1 MLKSILR
8 RGFAA
13 LGLSVALVAAP
24 AQARTT
30 PQGAHPALWAVAD
43 ADTTV
48 YLFGTIHLLPEKYK
62 WRTAAFDR
70 AVDGS
75 QQLVV
80 ETIVDDKNPL
90 KMMSALA
97 SLGLSKGL
105 PPIAERVPPAKRPAL
120 EAAIAKSGVPRQA
133 FESME
138 TWMAAFLLLGN
149 QFKDSGLKGEEGVE
163 KVLRDSFASK
173 GKPIGELET
182 NVEQLGFFDKLPE
195 GAQRE
200 LLLGAI
206 DQPQSFNAEFKQML
220 GAWARGDVN
229 AIARTFNRDLGNS
242 PDLKQA
248 LIERRNANWSRWI
261 EQRMDQPGAI
271 MIAVGAGHL
280 AGKDSVIDM
289 LRKGGYQVRR
299 LQ

>member
-1 MLKSILR
+1 MLKSLAR
-8 RGFAA
+8 RAVAA
-13 LGLSVALVAAP
+13 LGLSLTLFAAP
-24 AQARTT
+24 AGAR
-30 PQGAHPALWAVAD
+30 APAAPRPARWSIAD
-43 ADTTV
+43 ADTTI
-48 YLFGTIHLLPEKYK
+48 YLFGTIHLLPEKYR
-62 WRTAAFDR
+62 WRTPAFDR

-75 QQLVV
+75 QQLMV
-80 ETIVDDKNPL
+80 ETIVDDKNPQ

-105 PPIAERVPPAKRPAL
+105 PPIAERVAPAKRAAL
-120 EAAIAKSGVPRQA
+120 EAAIAKSGIPRPA
-133 FESME
+133 FEGME

-149 QFKDSGLKGEEGVE
+149 QFKDSGLKGDEGVE

-173 GKPIGELET
+173 NKPIGELES

-195 GAQRE
+195 SAQRQ
-200 LLLGAI
+200 LLEGAI

-220 GAWARGDVN
+220 GAWERGDVN
-229 AIARTFNRDLGNS
+229 AIARTFNRDLGSS
-242 PDLKQA
+242 PELKQA
-248 LIERRNANWSRWI
+248 LIDRRNANWSRWI
-261 EQRMDQPGAI
+261 EQRMAQPGAI

-289 LRKGGYQVRR
+289 LRRGGYQVRR